1 MPPLISAGTPEPETP
16 EAPSNCYDAREGEK
30 CHEFVVHAMEVG
42 IVKEPKRYKGLDT
55 FSTFADF
62 QAYLQQNESD
72 SSCKEPCPPLKWQPM
87 QAKILM
93 KDTYILPFSQNPL
106 GSVFDQ
112 HGQTP
117 CAKAAAVPSADEEGP
132 RWEVSQ
138 EDNQRCFKLYAQY
151 TNLKEDN
158 NQSGRNWCWVSYKDF
173 GCHRMFYGQ
182 FTWADGRDKS
192 ILYMG
197 DQLMPRHFSPVRRPE
212 MCDRRHLGTLPRWSQ
227 KDWQTAYEWFEEN
240 VHVYILS
247 LPNSTARRKRASAR
261 FHKLHIP
268 FRFVKGV
275 DLRQKGSLREAM
287 EEGLM
292 PKTFNI
298 SLAQAEALRPENN
311 MGGEGSIVGTVG
323 CAAAHFRALDHAVRL
338 ASGRPIALVFEDD
351 VDPVDDF
358 VPRLWHVV
366 TQELPCDWQAVSL
379 ASRCP
384 YGQCI
389 SPRLTRVRPDINE
402 PEWRCRHGV
411 NYGFQAVLY
420 RISEIK
426 NLERQWKA
434 TVFDAK
440 RPHCLDVD
448 VALASISDKV
458 RFYAVP
464 EVQVPGFITV
474 RMAGGSSRLSI
485 NRAAAVASVEST

>member
-1 MPPLISAGTPEPETP
+1 
-16 EAPSNCYDAREGEK
+16 
-30 CHEFVVHAMEVG
+30 MEVG
-42 IVKEPKRYKGLDT
+42 ILKEPKRYKGLDT

-62 QAYLQQNESD
+62 QAWLQQKEPDSD
-72 SSCKEPCPPLKWQPM
+72 CKKPCPPSVWQPP
-87 QAKILM
+87 QAATPARQQSWPLNE
-93 KDTYILPFSQNPL
+93 NPL
-106 GSVFDQ
+106 GSLLNG
-112 HGQTP
+112 HGRAEGHAV
-117 CAKAAAVPSADEEGP
+117 CAKAAAVPSINEEGP

-138 EDNQRCFKLYAQY
+138 EENERCFKLYAQY
-151 TNLKEDN
+151 TNRHGN

-173 GCHRMFYGQ
+173 GCHRTFYGQ

-192 ILYMG
+192 VLYLG
-197 DQLMPRHFSPVRRPE
+197 DDLMSRHFSPLRKPE
-212 MCDRRHLGTLPRWSQ
+212 ICDRRHLGSLPRWSQ
-227 KDWQTAYEWFEEN
+227 TEWKMAYEWFEEN
-240 VHVYILS
+240 VRVYILS
-247 LPNSTARRKRASAR
+247 LPISTARRKRASAR

-268 FRFVKGV
+268 FTFVKGV
-275 DLRQKGSLREAM
+275 DLREKGSLREVT

-292 PKTFNI
+292 PTTFNI
-298 SLAQAEALRPENN
+298 SLAQAEALRSENN

-338 ASGRPIALVFEDD
+338 ASGRPLAVVFEDD

-379 ASRCP
+379 SSRCP
-384 YGQCI
+384 YGECI

-411 NYGFQAVLY
+411 NYGFQAVMY
-420 RISEIK
+420 RVSEI
-426 NLERQWKA
+426 ERIERHWKD

-448 VALASISDKV
+448 VAMASISDKV

-464 EVQVPGFITV
+464 EVQVPGFITFV
-474 RMAGGSSRLSI
+474 TEGGSSRLSI
-485 NRAAAVASVEST
+485 NRAAAVDAVESA